1 MTEKILKQI
10 HGGEQGAFA
19 KYRELHVGRAGFA
32 YLVRYELCMLLLKNL
47 PGMLGLFLRK
57 VFYRGLFKRA
67 GKGVLIGAGVALRC
81 PLSID
86 LGDHVVLDDG
96 CVLDAK
102 GTDNAG
108 ITVGSDVFVSR
119 NAIIACKGGSI
130 ALGSRVSIGPN
141 CVLQS
146 VGPAAL
152 RIGDGVMVA
161 SNCHLIACG
170 DYRIE
175 RTDVPMMEQGVE
187 PGLGIEIERDVWL
200 GSSVVVLDGARIREG
215 AVIGAMSLVRGEIP
229 PRTVAVGRPAVVRR
243 ERGK

>member
-1 MTEKILKQI
+1 M
-10 HGGEQGAFA
+10 
-19 KYRELHVGRAGFA
+19 RSS
-32 YLVRYELCMLLLKNL
+32 
-47 PGMLGLFLRK
+47 P
-57 VFYRGLFKRA
+57 
-67 GKGVLIGAGVALRC
+67 
-81 PLSID
+81 
-86 LGDHVVLDDG
+86 
-96 CVLDAK
+96 
-102 GTDNAG
+102 
-108 ITVGSDVFVSR
+108 
-119 NAIIACKGGSI
+119 KGGSI